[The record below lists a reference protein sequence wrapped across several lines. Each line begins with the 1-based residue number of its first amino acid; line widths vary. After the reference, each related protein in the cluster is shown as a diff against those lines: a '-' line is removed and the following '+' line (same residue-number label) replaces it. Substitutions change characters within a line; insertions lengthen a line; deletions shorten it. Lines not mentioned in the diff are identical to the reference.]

1 VIIEEFMPMIPQR
14 TVNNIAIFE
23 PQQSLQPE
31 ALQQQ
36 VLAVLSSD
44 TRPNVVIN
52 LTTVSYIDSSGLG
65 LLVSL
70 HKHCEA
76 RQCQFALFGLQAY
89 VQRLVEVIRLN
100 RVLKI
105 YEDEASTL
113 AAFTGTPTPESV

>member
-1 VIIEEFMPMIPQR
+1 MITQR
-14 TVNNIAIFE
+14 TVNNVAIFE
-23 PQQSLQPE
+23 PQQALQGE
-31 ALQQQ
+31 SLQQQ
-36 VLAVLSSD
+36 VLAALGSD
-44 TRPNVVIN
+44 NRPNVAIN
-52 LTTVSYIDSSGLG
+52 LSTVSYIDSSGLG

-105 YEDEASTL
+105 YEDETTTL
-113 AAFTGTPTPESV
+113 AALCEDPATATATDRF